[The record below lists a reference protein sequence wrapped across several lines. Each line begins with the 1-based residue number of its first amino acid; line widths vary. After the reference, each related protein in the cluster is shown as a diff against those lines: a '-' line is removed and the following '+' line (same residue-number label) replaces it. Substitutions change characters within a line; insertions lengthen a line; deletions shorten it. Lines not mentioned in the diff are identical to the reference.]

1 MRVRARE
8 FKHPAWGGGWASGPG
23 GQTMLRFEGVWK
35 TYDGAPALAGV
46 DLEVQEAGTTV
57 LIGPSG
63 CGKSTLLRLAAG
75 LIRPDRGRVWFE
87 GARLQAGNL
96 RQARLR
102 MGYVIQDG
110 GLFPH
115 LTVLENVTLMA
126 RELGWSR
133 DRCDRRLTE
142 LSELVQ
148 LPGGLHARY
157 PIELSGGQ
165 RQRVALMRAL
175 MLDPDLLLL
184 DEPLGALDPM
194 IRFDLQRE
202 LKAIFSRLRK
212 TVLLV
217 THDLAEAVFFGH
229 RLVLLRAGQV
239 VQQGQPETLLERPSE
254 AFVARFV
261 EAQREPQRVLLGA
274 TG

>member
-1 MRVRARE
+1 
-8 FKHPAWGGGWASGPG
+8 
-23 GQTMLRFEGVWK
+23 MLRFEGISK
-35 TYDGAPALAGV
+35 DYAGRLALAGV
-46 DLEVQEAGTTV
+46 DLEVPEAQTTV

-75 LIRPDRGRVWFE
+75 LIRPDRGKVWFE
-87 GARLQAGNL
+87 GNTLDPHHL
-96 RQARLR
+96 RPARLR
-102 MGYVIQDG
+102 MGYMIQDG

-115 LTVLENVTLMA
+115 LTVRDNVTLMA
-126 RELGWSR
+126 RELDWPR
-133 DRCDRRLTE
+133 ERREQRLGE
-142 LSELVQ
+142 LADLVR
-148 LPGGLHARY
+148 LPSAMLARY

-194 IRFDLQRE
+194 IRFELQRE
-202 LKAIFSRLRK
+202 LKAIFARLGK

-229 RLVLLRAGQV
+229 RLVLLRAGRI
-239 VQQGQPETLLERPSE
+239 VQQAEPRVLLDRPTE
-254 AFVARFV
+254 PFVAQFV
-261 EAQREPQRVLLGA
+261 DAQREPQRVLLGVS
-274 TG
+274 G

>member
-1 MRVRARE
+1 
-8 FKHPAWGGGWASGPG
+8 
-23 GQTMLRFEGVWK
+23 MLRFEGVWK
-35 TYDGAPALAGV
+35 GYGGAPALAGV
-46 DLEVQEAGTTV
+46 DLEVPEARTTV

-75 LIRPDRGRVWFE
+75 LIRPDRGRIWFE
-87 GARLQAGNL
+87 GEPLRPDRL
-96 RQARLR
+96 RPARLR
-102 MGYVIQDG
+102 MGYMIQDG

-115 LTVLENVTLMA
+115 LTVRDNVTLMA
-126 RELGWSR
+126 RELGWPR
-133 DRCDRRLTE
+133 DRREPRLAE
-142 LSELVQ
+142 LAEMVQ
-148 LPGGLHARY
+148 LPADLLARY

-194 IRFDLQRE
+194 IRFELQRE
-202 LKAIFSRLRK
+202 LKAIFARLGK

-239 VQQGQPETLLERPSE
+239 VQQAAPSVLLARPTE
-254 AFVARFV
+254 PFVARFV

-274 TG
+274 VG

>member
-1 MRVRARE
+1 
-8 FKHPAWGGGWASGPG
+8 
-23 GQTMLRFEGVWK
+23 MLRYEGVWK
-35 TYDGAPALAGV
+35 DYGGAPALADV
-46 DLEVQEAGTTV
+46 DLEVPDARTTV

-75 LIRPDRGRVWFE
+75 LIRPGRGRVWFE
-87 GARLQAGNL
+87 GAVLDAGHL
-96 RQARLR
+96 RSARLR
-102 MGYVIQDG
+102 IGYMIQDG

-115 LTVLENVTLMA
+115 LTVRDNVTLMA
-126 RELGWSR
+126 RELDWPR
-133 DRCDRRLTE
+133 DQREQRLAE
-142 LSELVQ
+142 LANLAR
-148 LPGGLHARY
+148 LPEDMLGRY

-194 IRFDLQRE
+194 IRFELQRE
-202 LKAIFSRLRK
+202 LKGIFARLGK

-229 RLVLLRAGQV
+229 RLILLRGGRI
-239 VQQGQPETLLERPSE
+239 VQQAEPRDLLDRPSE
-254 AFVARFV
+254 PFVADFV
-261 EAQREPQRVLLGA
+261 EAQRGPQRILLA
-274 TG
+274 TDQPAREP

>member
-1 MRVRARE
+1 
-8 FKHPAWGGGWASGPG
+8 
-23 GQTMLRFEGVWK
+23 MLRYEAVSK
-35 TYDGAPALAGV
+35 TYGGLPALADV
-46 DLEVQEAGTTV
+46 DLEVPSAETTV

-87 GARLQAGNL
+87 GAVLDPHQL
-96 RQARLR
+96 RPARLR
-102 MGYVIQDG
+102 MGYMIQDG

-115 LTVLENVTLMA
+115 LTVRDNVTLMA
-126 RELGWSR
+126 RELNWPR
-133 DRCDRRLTE
+133 ERREPRLIE
-142 LSELVQ
+142 LAELVH
-148 LPGGLHARY
+148 LPETMLARY

-194 IRFDLQRE
+194 IRFELQRE
-202 LKAIFSRLRK
+202 LKAIFARLGK

-229 RLVLLRAGQV
+229 RLVLLRAGHI
-239 VQQGQPETLLERPSE
+239 VQQAAPRRLLDQPAEP
-254 AFVARFV
+254 FVAEFV
-261 EAQREPQRVLLGA
+261 EAQRGPQRVLLAGA
-274 TG
+274 ASDQAVHTELSL

>member
-1 MRVRARE
+1 M
-8 FKHPAWGGGWASGPG
+8 
-23 GQTMLRFEGVWK
+23 RFEGVHK
-35 TYDGAPALAGV
+35 TYAEAVALAGV
-46 DLEVQEAGTTV
+46 DLEVAEAETTV

-75 LIRPDRGRVWFE
+75 LIQPERGAVRFE
-87 GARLQAGNL
+87 GATLDHHHL
-96 RQARLR
+96 RAARLR
-102 MGYVIQDG
+102 MGYMIQDG

-115 LTVLENVTLMA
+115 LSVRDNVTLMA
-126 RELGWSR
+126 RELHWPTA
-133 DRCDRRLTE
+133 RRKQRLAE
-142 LSELVQ
+142 LAELVH
-148 LPGGLHARY
+148 LPERMLDRY

-194 IRFDLQRE
+194 IRFELQRE
-202 LKAIFSRLRK
+202 LKAIFARLGQ

-229 RLVLLRAGQV
+229 RLVLLRAGQI
-239 VQQGQPETLLERPSE
+239 VQQGPPRTLLDAPAED
-254 AFVARFV
+254 FVAQFV
-261 EAQREPQRVLLGA
+261 AAQREPQRLLLGLPA
-274 TG
+274 